1 MLKEMEELEVIR
13 QLEMEQIGKIKNE
26 LEELEIKKIDE
37 FEKLDENLR
46 INMLRSRFI
55 GRTNNI
61 EEKIKL
67 RNVTRKKINE
77 ID

>member
-26 LEELEIKKIDE
+26 LEELEIRKIDE

-61 EEKIKL
+61 EEK
-67 RNVTRKKINE
+67 
-77 ID
+77 